1 MREIDMI
8 QPQQVTVSVWSGG
21 TTSQLGIG
29 EGDCSY
35 AGRDFLWRL
44 SSATVD
50 DEVSTFTPLPDY
62 HRLIL
67 MQEGTVV
74 LEHDGKPGIVLA
86 PWQVHSFDGGV
97 RTVCTGRATDFNL
110 MLRKGKAEGSL
121 TVLEPAGSNT
131 GAAPVQGCGADERDS
146 DLTLELGGT
155 GPGEKKRIYG
165 IYNGGADLEIDT
177 EGQKFRV
184 CAGGILF
191 LSVTEPEG
199 WKLNIR
205 EVCRK
210 NTTARTILP
219 EIRIRNN

>member
-1 MREIDMI
+1 MREIRII

-29 EGDCSY
+29 EGECSY
-35 AGRDFLWRL
+35 AERDFLWRL

-50 DEVSTFTPLPDY
+50 DEVSTFTPLSDY

-67 MQEGTVV
+67 MQEGTVI

-86 PWQVHSFDGGV
+86 PWQVHRFDGGSQ
-97 RTVCTGRATDFNL
+97 TVCTGRATDFNL
-110 MLRKGKAEGSL
+110 MLRKGKAEGNL
-121 TVLEPAGSNT
+121 TVLETSVSQTGTVPALGYGEDGS
-131 GAAPVQGCGADERDS
+131 GS
-146 DLTLELGGT
+146 DQILELGGT
-155 GPGEKKRIYG
+155 CPGEKKRIYG

-184 CAGGILF
+184 SAGGILF
-191 LSVTEPEG
+191 LSVTKPEG
-199 WKLNIR
+199 WKLKIK

-210 NTTARTILP
+210 KPETHTILA
-219 EIRIRNN
+219 EIRIQNN